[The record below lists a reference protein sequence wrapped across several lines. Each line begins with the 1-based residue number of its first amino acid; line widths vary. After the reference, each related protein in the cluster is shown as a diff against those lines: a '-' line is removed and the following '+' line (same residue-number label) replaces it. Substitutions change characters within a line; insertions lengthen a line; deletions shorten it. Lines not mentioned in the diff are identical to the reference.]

1 MMVLGLETCSM
12 LRNVLQFLSHVF
24 EDASYLNY
32 RSQVM
37 PKEHLSQRNTTTTDT
52 NGIEALS
59 VELR

>member
-1 MMVLGLETCSM
+1 M